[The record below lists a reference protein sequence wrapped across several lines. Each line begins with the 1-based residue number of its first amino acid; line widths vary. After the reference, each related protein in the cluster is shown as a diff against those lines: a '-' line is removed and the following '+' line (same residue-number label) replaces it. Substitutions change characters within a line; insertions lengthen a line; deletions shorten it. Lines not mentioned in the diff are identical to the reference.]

1 MDKKPLLTVHVD
13 KEEQTGKESRTSMH
27 NSFLPVSL
35 YFELIKAKQTFLLT
49 FTAVFSYLISASVK
63 FNFKDFFWVFT
74 AIFFAVS
81 GSTLLNMYIDRDIDK
96 IMKRTKNRPLPSGL
110 VSSETVIAHG
120 IVFSIAGIAAAGVFL
135 NLITMA
141 VVFIGFF
148 FDVVIYSMWLK
159 RRTKYSIIF
168 GGIAGGLPAIAGRVA
183 VTNSIDI
190 ISLLIGIFILLW
202 IPLHILTLALI
213 PENLQGYS
221 EAKVPMWPV
230 VSGKKQTLT
239 VITLSAISSSVI
251 AVIISFLLNLHKV
264 SLILM
269 IIFGT
274 FVSLLS
280 IKNLAKPTEKTTW
293 LIFKIAS
300 IFMGIAFLLWY
311 IGVMV

>member
-1 MDKKPLLTVHVD
+1 
-13 KEEQTGKESRTSMH
+13 
-27 NSFLPVSL
+27 
-35 YFELIKAKQTFLLT
+35 
-49 FTAVFSYLISASVK
+49 
-63 FNFKDFFWVFT
+63 
-74 AIFFAVS
+74 
-81 GSTLLNMYIDRDIDK
+81 
-96 IMKRTKNRPLPSGL
+96 
-110 VSSETVIAHG
+110 
-120 IVFSIAGIAAAGVFL
+120 
-135 NLITMA
+135 
-141 VVFIGFF
+141 
-148 FDVVIYSMWLK
+148 K